1 MKQKTW
7 VFLGIGLAAFGVY
20 AVMTGGAAVFNIS
33 DFGGQRDIRL
43 VGGLKTDVWLAPQST
58 SFGMPFVFHYY
69 GAGRPFGLRVQIWD
83 DSKQYQSIEINE
95 IVLEYQ
101 DGEVVQKSDVWSRQL
116 KPYTQ
121 YNSSSSGIIQTEM
134 FMLSDQIEGLVVR
147 HENVRITLKGWLMK
161 VGGERVAFEVSESFK
176 AESRSGVTTF
186 WEVLAGC

>member
-1 MKQKTW
+1 MKRKTW
-7 VFLGIGLAAFGVY
+7 VFLGIGVAAFGVY
-20 AVMTGGAAVFNIS
+20 AVMTGGAAVSNIS

-58 SFGMPFVFHYY
+58 SFGVPFVFHYY

-101 DGEVVQKSDVWSRQL
+101 DGEVVQTSDVWSRQL

>member
-1 MKQKTW
+1 MKRKTW
-7 VFLGIGLAAFGVY
+7 VFLGIGVASFGVY
-20 AVMTGGAAVFNIS
+20 AVMTGGAAVSNIS

-58 SFGMPFVFHYY
+58 SFGVPFVFHYY

-101 DGEVVQKSDVWSRQL
+101 DGEVVQTSDVWSRQL

-176 AESRSGVTTF
+176 AESRSGITTF

>member
-1 MKQKTW
+1 M
-7 VFLGIGLAAFGVY
+7 
-20 AVMTGGAAVFNIS
+20 
-33 DFGGQRDIRL
+33 
-43 VGGLKTDVWLAPQST
+43 WLAPQST
-58 SFGMPFVFHYY
+58 SFGVPFVFHYY

-147 HENVRITLKGWLMK
+147 HENVRITIKGWLMK